1 MARSGDGRFHNEL
14 SCSPLQQAALSSDP
28 TTSTWLLEAPEG
40 LPLRSD
46 VTLRGPVLVWE
57 RGTRILSEV
66 YFASQHTPV
75 VSRRFQ
81 GWTPGGGFLEG
92 LCGGEDTLE
101 GLTLRSAIFNNPS
114 VAWIGKN
121 HSVEGGFGVEIW
133 KCLGTSLNFKID
145 WVVVDKELS
154 WGRQLPDKSWTGV
167 MGLIERKEV
176 DIAVNSFSISEER
189 LTVADFS
196 SHFCFFAGK
205 IHMKKPN
212 SYEMGWKKLLSHTKF
227 SVISVTLAGLLL
239 LLSASLAVSS
249 RILITSRNASN
260 ETVSLYDSV
269 FLTWSALLCNQGQD
283 GVPRSVT
290 CRLVYLV
297 SCLGGIL
304 LLTFY
309 SAKIISVMTAKYNKL
324 PFTSLKGLIKDGS
337 YKLTISRNSNEYFMF
352 ANAKSGIYKEMYDTV
367 MSHNPDDMPAT
378 TYEGSKMICQDDK
391 IVIIFSN
398 LFSYTTSI
406 PCVFAVVPE
415 VIYQFSQ
422 HYLFQK
428 GSPFTGIVSRK

>member
-1 MARSGDGRFHNEL
+1 MEEITVPHTVFCHLGNPGWVPTSSECISG
-14 SCSPLQQAALSSDP
+14 
-28 TTSTWLLEAPEG
+28 LLFEN
-40 LPLRSD
+40 S
-46 VTLRGPVLVWE
+46 
-57 RGTRILSEV
+57 
-66 YFASQHTPV
+66 H
-75 VSRRFQ
+75 
-81 GWTPGGGFLEG
+81 
-92 LCGGEDTLE
+92 
-101 GLTLRSAIFNNPS
+101 
-114 VAWIGKN
+114 
-121 HSVEGGFGVEIW
+121 H
-133 KCLGTSLNFKID
+133 
-145 WVVVDKELS
+145 
-154 WGRQLPDKSWTGV
+154 
-167 MGLIERKEV
+167 IEECIKR
-176 DIAVNSFSISEER
+176 N
-189 LTVADFS
+189 
-196 SHFCFFAGK
+196 G
-205 IHMKKPN
+205 
-212 SYEMGWKKLLSHTKF
+212 F
-227 SVISVTLAGLLL
+227 SVRLC
-239 LLSASLAVSS
+239 VSDM
-249 RILITSRNASN
+249 
-260 ETVSLYDSV
+260 VG
-269 FLTWSALLCNQGQD
+269 SALQPKD

-324 PFTSLKGLIKDGS
+324 PFTSLKGLIEDGS

-391 IVIIFSN
+391 TVIIFSN

-428 GSPFTGIVSRK
+428 GSPFTGIVSRKLLKLAESGVIKKIIRDNKADNSFETETNDIAVGLTNVAPIFGILGAGLVMAVLLLGVELLVHHLQGEVSENMH